1 MQSLQR
7 VVAEIDGLTE
17 LQQTLRQLT

>member
-7 VVAEIDGLTE
+7 EVAEIDGLTE
-17 LQQTLRQLT
+17 LEKTLRQLT